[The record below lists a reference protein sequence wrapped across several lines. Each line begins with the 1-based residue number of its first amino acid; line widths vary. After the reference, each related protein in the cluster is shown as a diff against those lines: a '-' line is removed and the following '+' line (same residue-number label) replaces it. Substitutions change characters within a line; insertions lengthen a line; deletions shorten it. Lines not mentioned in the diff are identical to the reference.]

1 MHSSIK
7 HHSSLS
13 DAISTKS
20 STKFCDEGCCL
31 FPRHCTRFKEH
42 HGSPRRNRHQPIGII
57 LKNITTL
64 FSQIDVVSFYQQN
77 VRPDLLF
84 GSSNEMPILRSDALK
99 YLVLF
104 RNQLS
109 TDQIL
114 ECFRGEN
121 GRIGSSII
129 RLFSSNNFLLHH
141 YLAYAVERILL
152 MKVPDT
158 QVWNN
163 EKLRKIF

>member
-1 MHSSIK
+1 M
-7 HHSSLS
+7 
-13 DAISTKS
+13 
-20 STKFCDEGCCL
+20 
-31 FPRHCTRFKEH
+31 
-42 HGSPRRNRHQPIGII
+42 
-57 LKNITTL
+57 
-64 FSQIDVVSFYQQN
+64 VSFYQQN

-84 GSSNEMPILRSDALK
+84 GSPNEMPILRSDALK

-109 TDQIL
+109 NDQIL

-121 GRIGSSII
+121 GQIGSSII

-152 MKVPDT
+152 MKVPGT
-158 QVWNN
+158 QVWN
-163 EKLRKIF
+163 